1 MKNLRILTAVLLVAI
16 TSNCLALNPAEW
28 KYQAV
33 VSIEEGNEPYYRLNL
48 TPEVYNI
55 ARSDLADLRLIDSKG
70 EQIPYVLTKQAD
82 ITNKIKYAPSIIN
95 RSTGKQ
101 RSAMV
106 TLDLGSQV
114 IKNSIEVE
122 TAGNNF
128 RRPVKVEGSNDN
140 ITFFT
145 LVERAYVFAVGDME
159 KNRFRRIELPANDY
173 RYLRI
178 TVSPMG
184 QEEKDVVINEVTAF
198 KTERSFSNRQ
208 TIEVIQTEQRED
220 ANTSSSIYLYD
231 IQLMRLPVNE
241 IELDVAEDS
250 FYRYITVEGR
260 DYATRKIKLDSEDNR
275 ERFMEVEVD
284 WERVVSDTIYR
295 YTAADGQKHQKLVL
309 NIPSG
314 RHIPKYFKLV
324 IKNYDDKPVTVRSA
338 SARMIAD
345 SMIFQAGGNS
355 PFTLYVGCETAR
367 QPVYDLRQRIGDLSK
382 IKGLTA
388 KLGDITDIMPA
399 GPIVQKPIPWTEKHK
414 VLLLSVLVLAALVL
428 GGFIL
433 KSFKSIQNQQEHN

>member
-1 MKNLRILTAVLLVAI
+1 MKDLRILTAILLAAI
-16 TSNCLALNPAEW
+16 TSNCSALNPAEW
-28 KYQAV
+28 KYQAA
-33 VSIEEGNEPYYRLNL
+33 VSIEEGNEPYCRLDL
-48 TPEVYNI
+48 TPEVYSV
-55 ARSDLADLRLIDSKG
+55 ARGDLADLRLIDSKG
-70 EQIPYVLTKQAD
+70 DQIPYVLTKPVD
-82 ITNKIKYAPSIIN
+82 IINKIKYAPSIIN
-95 RSTGKQ
+95 RSTDNQ

-106 TLDLGSQV
+106 TLDFGSQV

-122 TAGNNF
+122 TSGNNF
-128 RRPVKVEGSNDN
+128 RRPVTVDGSNDN

-145 LVERAYVFAVGDME
+145 LVDRAYVFAVGGME
-159 KNRFRRIELPANDY
+159 KNRFCRIELPANDY

-184 QEEKDVVINEVTAF
+184 QEEKDVMINEVTAF
-198 KTERSFSNRQ
+198 KTERSFANRQ
-208 TIEVIQTEQRED
+208 TIEMIQTEQQED

-275 ERFMEVEVD
+275 ERFREVEVN
-284 WERVVSDTIYR
+284 WENVANDTIYR
-295 YTAADGQKHQKLVL
+295 YTAANGQKHQKLVL
-309 NIPSG
+309 NIPSSWG
-314 RHIPKYFKLV
+314 IPRYLKLV

-355 PFTLYVGCETAR
+355 PITFYVGCETAR
-367 QPVYDLRQRIGDLSK
+367 QPVYDLRQRIGDISK

-388 KLGDITDIMPA
+388 KLGDIVDIMPS

-428 GGFIL
+428 CGFIL
-433 KSFKSIQNQQEHN
+433 KSFKSIQNQQKQN